1 MHTFSV
7 SEDSKFNV
15 KKNPAT
21 GSGEQEVCSA
31 HVHDNNLGPAACA
44 MYVELAVGDQLY
56 AKGDYSPSQSGELY
70 APPGEHRFVSFLIH
84 LLYTAKPLN

>member
-1 MHTFSV
+1 MHTFSTFQN
-7 SEDSKFNV
+7 SKFNV
-15 KKNPAT
+15 KKNPVT

-31 HVHDNNLGPAACA
+31 HVDSDNYGAAACI

-56 AKGDYSPSQSGELY
+56 AKGADGDLF

-84 LLYTAKPLN
+84 LLYAANPLN